1 MEAVA
6 QYAAV
11 AADAGITPTALALR
25 YEFAS
30 CTLLGLHARAWLLPP
45 PRPVVSETGDRRAK
59 PPGASARHGDPT
71 ASCAERE
78 DVSCAGGCLGGR

>member
-25 YEFAS
+25 YAYPA
-30 CTLLGLHARAWLLPP
+30 CDLLRLHARAWLLPP
-45 PRPVVSETGDRRAK
+45 PRPVVSVATGELNRPAPLRDTGG
-59 PPGASARHGDPT
+59 PVSAALSTRT
-71 ASCAERE
+71 
-78 DVSCAGGCLGGR
+78 